1 MTRLTIHLDHTRS
14 RFCPTHR
21 VSVRRSLNTFMKMMK
36 ILWKGKEIKPY
47 ESFYWAQSKRF
58 FHGTTMDGVGRTVT
72 ARNGHCAICELIYE
86 DEQGQESD
94 NDGLLLQE

>member
-21 VSVRRSLNTFMKMMK
+21 VSVRRSLNTFMLMMK
-36 ILWKGKEIKPY
+36 ILWKGKEIFPY
-47 ESFYWAQSKRF
+47 ETFYWAQSQAF
-58 FHGTTMDGVGRTVT
+58 FRGAIGDGLGRTVT

-94 NDGLLLQE
+94 NSGVLLQE